1 MRAAGHLEHTHE
13 KRREEKRREEKRRE
27 ETETVSLPITEC
39 DKCCDQPIAR
49 IYY

>member
-13 KRREEKRREEKRRE
+13 KRREEDDRE